1 MANTEERLG
10 TEKISRL
17 LLSMGIPT
25 LVAQIINLLYN
36 IVDRMYIGHIAGVG
50 ALALT
55 GVGVTMPIILI
66 IAAFSALVGAGGAP
80 LAAIALGQGDKKKA
94 ETILSNGFVVLCGLA
109 VLLMAVFYLI
119 KKPFLYMT
127 GASDITYPY
136 AQQYLNIYLAGTL
149 FVQLVLGLNPFITAQ
164 GRSKIA
170 MLSVIIGAA
179 INIALDPLFIFVFNM
194 GVRGAALA
202 TVLSQ
207 LVSALWT
214 VQFLFSKKASLRIR
228 PSLFRLNGRLLAQ
241 VAALGVSPF
250 IMQSTESLIT
260 IVLSSGLQR
269 YGGDLYVGS
278 LTILQSIMQLIN
290 VPISGFTQGVQ
301 PIVSYNFGAGKLDRV
316 RTAYRSIIGIAAA
329 TSFLIT
335 LSAMLFPGVYA
346 GMFTNNAEL
355 AQLVRQVMPI
365 FIAGMLVFGVQMGCQ
380 NVFMGLGQA
389 KISLFMAL
397 LRKVI
402 LLVPFAILFP
412 MVTGNVLSI
421 YYAECTADAIAAV
434 TCGTVFA
441 LNIRKIL
448 ARGPQH

>member
-25 LVAQIINLLYN
+25 LVAQIINLLSN

-109 VLLMAVFYLI
+109 ILLMAVFYLI

-335 LSAMLFPGVYA
+335 LSAMLVPGVYA

-421 YYAECTADAIAAV
+421 YYAECTADVIAAV